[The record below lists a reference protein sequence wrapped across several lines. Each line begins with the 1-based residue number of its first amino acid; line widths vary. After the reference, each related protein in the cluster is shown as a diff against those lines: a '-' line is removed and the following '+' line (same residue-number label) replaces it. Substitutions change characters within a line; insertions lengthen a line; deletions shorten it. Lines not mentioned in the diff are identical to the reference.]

1 MNPYASYDLLGSIT
15 VLLVIPCF
23 HLTLSNF
30 TRPRCKSQR
39 AALPAMID
47 VHPSQR
53 YHSREIVICKQ
64 GEIYWQSNPSGKKN
78 TNRCFCWSGA
88 QKKMHWQWEPK
99 PPAAQVSF
107 LYLTSRPA
115 EGHIAKV
122 SLRGTMTHEAPR
134 ILNEGY
140 RIKQQSKNL
149 KHQLL
154 TVGLQLQ
161 MLKWSK
167 NIWYIREFEN
177 TGENVRNSF
186 ALGWFRPRCR
196 ESPWCSQCQW
206 EAILMENPS
215 MLVNRE
221 PSMPSRKF
229 DLHKTNLAIWG
240 SHRSWTCARILR
252 QCWVV

>member
-88 QKKMHWQWEPK
+88 QKKKCIGNGNQNHPLHRFPFCISHQGPRK
-99 PPAAQVSF
+99 G
-107 LYLTSRPA
+107 TSQKCPYVELWHMRPL
-115 EGHIAKV
+115 EFSMKDTE
-122 SLRGTMTHEAPR
+122 S
-134 ILNEGY
+134 
-140 RIKQQSKNL
+140 SSNL
-149 KHQLL
+149 KIWNTSCLL
-154 TVGLQLQ
+154 WVCN
-161 MLKWSK
+161 SK
-167 NIWYIREFEN
+167 
-177 TGENVRNSF
+177 
-186 ALGWFRPRCR
+186 C
-196 ESPWCSQCQW
+196 
-206 EAILMENPS
+206 
-215 MLVNRE
+215 
-221 PSMPSRKF
+221 
-229 DLHKTNLAIWG
+229 
-240 SHRSWTCARILR
+240 
-252 QCWVV
+252 